1 MSEAPSRAA
10 GGYEA
15 GRNATDRRVRRPGA
29 SEAASPTSSG
39 RSAGPSAIST
49 CRAAAASCL
58 VAGLLG
64 GCYQYGPGAVRAGRA
79 SYNEIINRTSNEQLL
94 LNLVRLKY
102 RDTPFFLEISS
113 ITTSFSFGAGF
124 STSGSPSN
132 APYFDPL
139 NLNLSYSERPTI
151 SYSPLQGDKFV
162 KQLLSPLSLE
172 TLVLMYHSGWSVER
186 VFRCCVQ
193 RMNGV
198 KNAPSASGPTP
209 DYVPTYEDFHRVAK
223 IMRKLQRDGQ
233 MNLGAR
239 PGRLRPAPDS
249 RPGGE
254 GEGFA
259 MWIGKTAMDSE
270 EVKELQKILA
280 LRPGRSYYPLTTD
293 VLGADP
299 DKIGVS
305 TRSLLGVLFYLSQ
318 SVEAPPRDEFD
329 GKVTVTRT
337 KDGARFDWTKVT
349 GDVIRIHSS
358 NRRPRDPAVAVP
370 YRGTWFY
377 ISDDDLN
384 SKSTFSLLSQL
395 FSLQAG
401 DVKMAVPLLTLPA
414 GG

>member
-1 MSEAPSRAA
+1 MIVRKSIKVSA
-10 GGYEA
+10 G
-15 GRNATDRRVRRPGA
+15 
-29 SEAASPTSSG
+29 SG
-39 RSAGPSAIST
+39 RAG
-49 CRAAAASCL
+49 AAAASCF

-64 GCYQYGPGAVRAGRA
+64 GCYQFGPGTVRAGRA
-79 SYNEIINRTSNEQLL
+79 SYNEVINRTSNEQLL

-102 RDTPFFLEISS
+102 RDTPFFLEVSS
-113 ITTSFSFGAGF
+113 LTNSFEFG
-124 STSGSPSN
+124 GSLGTDAKKGDPG
-132 APYFDPL
+132 YFFDPIRP
-139 NLNLSYSERPTI
+139 SVKYSERPTI
-151 SYSPLQGDKFV
+151 SYSPLHGDKFV

-223 IMRKLQRDGQ
+223 IMRKLQIDGQ

-259 MWIGKTAMDSE
+259 MWIGKTAMGSE

-293 VLGADP
+293 ILGADP

-318 SVEAPPRDEFD
+318 SVEAPDRDEFD
-329 GKVTVTRT
+329 GKVTVTRK
-337 KDGARFDWTKVT
+337 KDGRRFDWTKVT

-377 ISDDDLN
+377 IADDDLN